1 MQIMEPPVGA
11 HQYDFFGPPSDAL
24 LGDLGGLEG
33 GLEVLLLLSAIMHIE
48 CKFQGSIT
56 FYL

>member
-1 MQIMEPPVGA
+1 MQLMEAPVGA

-33 GLEVLLLLSAIMHIE
+33 GLEVTLLPSIE
-48 CKFQGSIT
+48 HQRPP
-56 FYL
+56 